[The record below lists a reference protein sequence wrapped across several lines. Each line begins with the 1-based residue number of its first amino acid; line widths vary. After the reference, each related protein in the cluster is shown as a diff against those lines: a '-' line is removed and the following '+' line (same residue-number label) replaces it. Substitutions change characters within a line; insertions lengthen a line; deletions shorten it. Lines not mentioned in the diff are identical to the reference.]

1 MNLDD
6 IKKKLIFLAGD
17 IRREKC
23 IGGFAWG
30 KYEHFLDYDES
41 MFSIL
46 YANEGYIGLHRNR
59 GDLSNVGV
67 PGFMKHAWIYTGGN
81 YIVEAVSEGVL
92 KRNHLHASHGTD
104 YLLILE
110 PIISRE
116 VQQEAAK
123 KALYL
128 SELNLPY
135 DDHFKFNLEIND
147 SLFADKD
154 IAQENMKTFDIGMT
168 CSEVSSV
175 CYVGHRR
182 ELGIFRTKLG
192 KREVVLPD
200 AFISTHFKIR
210 FASKYTTPEVAKS
223 FDLGEEGCTMI
234 EEYWKE
240 RK

>member
-1 MNLDD
+1 MNLR
-6 IKKKLIFLAGD
+6 KKLIFLAGD
-17 IRREKC
+17 IRRERC
-23 IGGFAWG
+23 FGGFAWG
-30 KYEHFLDYDES
+30 KYKHLLDYEES

-46 YANEGYIGLHRNR
+46 YANEGFIGLHRNR

-92 KRNHLHASHGTD
+92 KRNHLWASHNTD

-110 PIISRE
+110 PLVPVE
-116 VQQEAAK
+116 VRQEAAR

-128 SELNLPY
+128 AELNLPY
-135 DDHFKFNLEIND
+135 DDHFRFDFDIGD
-147 SLFADKD
+147 SLFADKKF
-154 IAQENMKTFDIGMT
+154 AQENMKKFDLGFS
-168 CSEVSSV
+168 CSEVASV

-182 ELGIFRTKLG
+182 ELGIFKTKLG

-200 AFISTHFKIR
+200 AFISTHCKVI
-210 FASKYTTPEVAKS
+210 FASKYATPEVAKS
-223 FDLGEEGCTMI
+223 FGLEEEGCTMI

>member
-1 MNLDD
+1 MNLR
-6 IKKKLIFLAGD
+6 KKLIFLAGD

-30 KYEHFLDYDES
+30 KYKHLLDYDES

-92 KRNHLHASHGTD
+92 KRNHLWASHNTD
-104 YLLILE
+104 YVIILE
-110 PIISRE
+110 PLVSDE
-116 VQQEAAK
+116 TKQEAAK
-123 KALYL
+123 RASWLAD
-128 SELNLPY
+128 LNLPY
-135 DDHFKFNLEIND
+135 DDHFNFDLEIGD
-147 SLFADKD
+147 TLFADKE
-154 IAQENMKTFDIGMT
+154 IAQANMKKFDLGFS
-168 CSEVSSV
+168 CSEVSAV
-175 CYVGHRR
+175 CYAGHRR

-192 KREVVLPD
+192 KRNVVLPD

-210 FASKYTTPEVAKS
+210 FVSKYTTPEVAKS